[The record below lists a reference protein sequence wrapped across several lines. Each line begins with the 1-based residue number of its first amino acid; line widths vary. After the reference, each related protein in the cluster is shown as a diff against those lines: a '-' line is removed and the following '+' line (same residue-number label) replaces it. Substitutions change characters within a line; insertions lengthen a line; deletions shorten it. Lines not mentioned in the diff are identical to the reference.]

1 MSFVEKLDNALF
13 KADVAARAAIEWAN
27 SGILFDPTRPALR
40 VDPYPFYRRLRERDP
55 VHRSYPASGW
65 VLSRYDDILA
75 VLGDRR
81 YSSDERNWKRY
92 ARMKARNLRA
102 GIPDP
107 YETKL
112 VSMLRSDPPDHTRL
126 RGLVSKAFTPRAVER
141 MRPRLESVVTEL
153 LDAVTKRGEMELVH
167 DFAAPLPVTIIAE
180 MLGIPS
186 EDRDRFRRWSDE
198 VIGTLGDNTD
208 EVRRRSFVAVGELH
222 RYLEEQVALRRK
234 EPRDDLLSG
243 LVAAEEEGTQLTM
256 LELLSTCVL
265 LLVAGNETTT
275 NLISNG
281 LLALLAH
288 PEQLALVRD
297 EPKRIPAAIEE
308 LLRFDS
314 PVQLTSR
321 LALDP
326 GQIGGHKVR
335 PGQQIVLLLA
345 AGNRDP
351 ARFPEP
357 DRLDVTRENV
367 RHLSFGHGAHFCLG
381 AQLARLEAEV
391 AFVALFERLGPMRLA
406 GPVTWGNNTVLRGPR
421 AVPLRFDAPASR
433 S

>member
-1 MSFVEKLDNALF
+1 MPFVEKLDNALF
-13 KADVAARAAIEWAN
+13 KTGIAMRAGFEWAN

-65 VLSRYDDILA
+65 VLSRYEDILA

-92 ARMKARNLRA
+92 PRMRAKNRRA
-102 GIPDP
+102 GIPDA

-141 MRPRLESVVTEL
+141 MRPRLEAVVTEL
-153 LDAVTKRGEMELVH
+153 LDAVEKRGEMELVR
-167 DFAAPLPVTIIAE
+167 DFGAPLPVTIIAE
-180 MLGIPS
+180 MLGIPT
-186 EDRDRFRRWSDE
+186 EDRDKFRHWSDE
-198 VIGTLGDNTD
+198 VIGTLGDSTD
-208 EVRRRSFVAVGELH
+208 EVRRRSFVAVAELH

-234 EPRDDLLSG
+234 DPRDDLLSG
-243 LVAAEEEGTQLTM
+243 LVAAEEEGTQLSL
-256 LELLSTCVL
+256 LELLTTCVL

-275 NLISNG
+275 NLIGNG
-281 LLALLAH
+281 LLALLAN
-288 PEQLALVRD
+288 PEQLALLRE

-326 GQIGGHKVR
+326 GQIAGHKVR
-335 PGQQIVLLLA
+335 PGQQIVLLLG

-367 RHLSFGHGAHFCLG
+367 RHLSFSHGAHFCLG

-391 AFVALFERLGPMRLA
+391 AFTALFERLDNIRLA
-406 GPVTWGNNTVLRGPR
+406 GPLTWSTNTILRGPR
-421 AVPLRFDAPASR
+421 TAPLRFDAR
-433 S
+433 R